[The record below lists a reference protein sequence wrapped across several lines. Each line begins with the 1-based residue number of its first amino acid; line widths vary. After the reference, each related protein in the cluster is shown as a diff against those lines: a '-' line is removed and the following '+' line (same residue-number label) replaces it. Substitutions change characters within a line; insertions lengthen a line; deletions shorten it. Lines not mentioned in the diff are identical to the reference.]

1 MGSAGSQ
8 ALKLMP
14 EQVQVKHKKTPFLG
28 KTFWRHFSLQ
38 KNSRIRIELHCPKGK
53 QFSEIYNTK
62 CIGENQILCGVFRVV
77 SRYPLHCVLY
87 LGNVDYFLDIVYT
100 VILFC
105 RTRPPRPS
113 WRRWMCTP
121 RSTSTP
127 TGTCTGATTAT
138 CLLSVDQQHFYAYW
152 NLYQC
157 NNSISTITWN
167 LYRSNNNVFY
177 SIWIHMRIKKGYRRA
192 HLSRMFI
199 PYLFIHLYST
209 GICAVYSIVQ
219 Y

>member
-14 EQVQVKHKKTPFLG
+14 EQVQVKHKKTFFRTNFL
-28 KTFWRHFSLQ
+28 TTLFSP

-53 QFSEIYNTK
+53 QFSERYNTK
-62 CIGENQILCGVFRVV
+62 CIGENQILCGVFSVV

-138 CLLSVDQQHFYAYW
+138 CLPNVNQQRFYAYW
-152 NLYQC
+152 NLYR
-157 NNSISTITWN
+157 S
-167 LYRSNNNVFY
+167 SNNNVLNYQRLTAFL
-177 SIWIHMRIKKGYRRA
+177 
-192 HLSRMFI
+192 HL
-199 PYLFIHLYST
+199 HT
-209 GICAVYSIVQ
+209 GTCPSATTAFLQ
-219 Y
+219 